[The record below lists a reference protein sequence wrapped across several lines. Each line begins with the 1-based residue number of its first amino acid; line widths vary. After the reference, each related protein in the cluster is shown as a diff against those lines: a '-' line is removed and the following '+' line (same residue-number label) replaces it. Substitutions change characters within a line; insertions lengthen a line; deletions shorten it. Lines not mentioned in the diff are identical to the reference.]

1 MPGMDGWSVLSAF
14 KADPAVCNIPVIMLT
29 MLDDRKRGYALGAS
43 NYITKPFDRKSLAQ
57 LLKGYRCPNPPC
69 SVLLVEDDLMTR
81 QMMRSMLEKLGWSV
95 SEAENGR
102 LALQQVAQ
110 KRPALILLD
119 LVMPEMDGFEF
130 ASELHRNTEW
140 QSIPIVV
147 LTGKDLTAE
156 ELTLLNGNVQNVID
170 KGDSSQEEMMLQVR
184 DLIVGLTNSSNR
196 INVPQSSETAREKG
210 VKANA

>member
-1 MPGMDGWSVLSAF
+1 
-14 KADPAVCNIPVIMLT
+14 
-29 MLDDRKRGYALGAS
+29 
-43 NYITKPFDRKSLAQ
+43 
-57 LLKGYRCPNPPC
+57 
-69 SVLLVEDDLMTR
+69 
-81 QMMRSMLEKLGWSV
+81 MMRSMLEKLGWSV